1 MGRPVLAA
9 RALFLVSVLF
19 ACRSAE
25 TQTPKNTAPP
35 PVLERAIRSPVGPVE
50 AEMQNVLY
58 RVDDRVVLEIGH
70 LRGVLKPTHPNEPPW
85 FDDPA
90 SFVLA
95 IDTADIGITPVSLS
109 ALLNNYVF
117 NYKGTPL
124 KHLEVSIDEGELKQ
138 KGILH
143 KGVDLPFTIR
153 AQLTTTDDGR
163 LRLHPTKVKVLG
175 IPMKSLMR
183 LFGLELENL
192 VHVRE
197 GRGVEVVDNDFLL
210 APADLLP
217 PPRIQGKLT
226 GVILERTRIRQI
238 FGGSTRDR
246 AKTAL
251 RPSDPKARNFMF
263 YRGNVLRFGK
273 LTMADADLQI
283 VDADPSDPFD
293 FYLSSL
299 NEQLVAGESHN
310 QPDFGLL
317 TSMPDYS
324 DLKRSGKRSNRD
336 QLAAGERSDSGGKD

>member
-1 MGRPVLAA
+1 
-9 RALFLVSVLF
+9 
-19 ACRSAE
+19 
-25 TQTPKNTAPP
+25 
-35 PVLERAIRSPVGPVE
+35 
-50 AEMQNVLY
+50 
-58 RVDDRVVLEIGH
+58 RVVLEIGH
-70 LRGVLKPTHPNEPPW
+70 LRGVLKPTQPNAPPW

-95 IDTADIGITPVSLS
+95 IDSADIGITPASLS
-109 ALLNNYVF
+109 ALLNDYVF

-138 KGILH
+138 KGVLH

-163 LRLHPTKVKVLG
+163 LRLHPTSVKVLG

-183 LFGLELENL
+183 LFGLELDDL
-192 VHVRE
+192 MHVRE
-197 GRGVEVVDNDFLL
+197 GRGVEIVDNDFLL

-217 PPRIQGKLT
+217 PPRIEGRLT
-226 GVILERTRIRQI
+226 GVTLERTRIRQI
-238 FGGSTRDR
+238 FGGSRRDG

-263 YRGNVLRFGK
+263 YRGKLLRFGK

-293 FYLSSL
+293 FYPASL

-317 TSMPDYS
+317 TRMPDYS
-324 DLKRSGKRSNRD
+324 DLKQSGKQSDRE
-336 QLAAGERSDSGGKD
+336 LASGTAQDSTAKR